1 MQGRLPPLRAMRV
14 LESLWQHGSIAAAAR
29 HLNVSQS
36 AIGHQLRQIEEWS
49 GVRLMMREG
58 RRIYL
63 TEAGESLAIVAHR
76 GFSAMRHEVDRLTM
90 RERLPVTLAAMPMVA
105 KSWLLPR
112 LPLLHEK
119 NPHVAVHLSTIQAD
133 QPVTPEPDVTILF
146 SLSGTLPAHAAPLFS
161 GRAIPVCSPEYLGKH
176 PVACDADIVTG
187 RLLQDEDSRMW
198 ADWAAS
204 AGCTLREP
212 DRTALVYLAGSNLL
226 RDAAV
231 LGHGIA
237 ICREILIEDDLA
249 SGRLVPLSDVSID
262 DDSCYYFVV
271 SNDGRKK
278 GAVGALVKWL
288 EDLAV
293 QGAPGAPGAAE
304 NHGRSAS

>member
-14 LESLWQHGSIAAAAR
+14 LESLWQHGSIAAAAQ

-105 KSWLLPR
+105 KSWLLPQ
-112 LPLLHEK
+112 LPRLHEK
-119 NPHVAVHLSTIQAD
+119 FPLVAVHLSTIQAD

-146 SLSGTLPAHAAPLFS
+146 SLSGNLPAHAAPLFS
-161 GRAIPVCSPEYLGKH
+161 GRAIPVCSPDYVRRH
-176 PVACDADIVTG
+176 PISADQDILDG
-187 RLLQDEDSRMW
+187 HLLQDEDSRMW
-198 ADWAAS
+198 ADWAAR
-204 AGCTLREP
+204 AGCQLRKPASEG
-212 DRTALVYLAGSNLL
+212 LVYLAGSNLL

-231 LGHGIA
+231 LGQGIA
-237 ICREILIEDDLA
+237 ICREILIEDDLK
-249 SGRLVPLSDVSID
+249 SGRLLALSNVSID
-262 DDSCYYFVV
+262 DESCYYFVV
-271 SNDGRKK
+271 STDGRKK
-278 GAVGALVKWL
+278 GSVTALVTWL
-288 EDLAV
+288 EDLASR
-293 QGAPGAPGAAE
+293 QAAGPAP
-304 NHGRSAS
+304 